1 MWLVFGNRTKVR
13 PVPGGIE
20 RDQACP
26 RCRVVRRFVEC
37 DVADQ
42 VSVFFVPLIDAVT
55 RRLVCTT
62 CGEDLE
68 VPASARPP
76 SSASSPPP
84 PPPRAASA
92 ADVDAKLA
100 ALKKKMGQ

>member
-13 PVPGGIE
+13 PVPGGME
-20 RDQACP
+20 RDQACTS
-26 RCRVVRRFVEC
+26 CRATRRFVEC

-42 VSVFFVPLIDAVT
+42 VSLFFVPVLDAVS

-68 VPASARPP
+68 LPARAATASAPE
-76 SSASSPPP
+76 A
-84 PPPRAASA
+84 PPPRPAKAV
-92 ADVDAKLA
+92 DVDAKLA
-100 ALKKKMGQ
+100 ALKKRMGG